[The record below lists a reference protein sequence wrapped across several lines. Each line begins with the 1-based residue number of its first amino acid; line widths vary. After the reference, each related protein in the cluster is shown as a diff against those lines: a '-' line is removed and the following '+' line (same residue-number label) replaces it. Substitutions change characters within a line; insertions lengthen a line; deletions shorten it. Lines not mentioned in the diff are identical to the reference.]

1 MMKATELKKLLK
13 ARYGVT
19 CRVST
24 GTGKGG
30 WITAWVPS
38 DESNNGF
45 DLLTYSRPA
54 FPLEFRQRCLRA
66 VYGQDCNFA
75 ENGNA
80 GNIRPYSIAMVRREW
95 EQVLAV

>member
-1 MMKATELKKLLK
+1 MKATDLKRLLK
-13 ARYGVT
+13 AKYGVT

-38 DESNNGF
+38 DASNNGF
-45 DLLTYSRPA
+45 DPLTYSSPP
-54 FPLEFRQRCLRA
+54 FPLDFRQKCLRA

-95 EQVLAV
+95 EQVLAA